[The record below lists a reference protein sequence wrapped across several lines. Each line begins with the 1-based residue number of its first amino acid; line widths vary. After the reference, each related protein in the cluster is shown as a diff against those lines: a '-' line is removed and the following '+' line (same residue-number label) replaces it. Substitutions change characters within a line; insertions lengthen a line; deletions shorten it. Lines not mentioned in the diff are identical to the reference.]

1 MTVSHQQYNTTVNMQ
16 ISLRWLYE
24 QGVIIAVKSFNTER
38 MKQNLEIFDWSLTE
52 EELSKI
58 NQIPQRKNVYLTGL
72 FAIEHSDVLVEI
84 DAELDGGN

>member
-1 MTVSHQQYNTTVNMQ
+1 MQ

-24 QGVIIAVKSFNTER
+24 QGVIIAVKSFNIER
-38 MKQNLEIFDWSLTE
+38 MKENLEIFDWSLTK

-58 NQIPQRKNVYLTGL
+58 GQIPQRRHVYLMGS